1 MADTFNIRV
10 TKRVTIAPVGFSP
23 QQMQLLGAA
32 TVEAMK
38 ARFAKGLDVQDQP
51 AAALSRGYTR
61 RKQRQGAA
69 PLPDLRLTGQM
80 LAALGVLRSAQ
91 GQCSIGFNDDQA
103 IIKAYVNHQRR
114 RQIGIS
120 DGDAIAV
127 RPLALDILRSNVRAA
142 VRSVIAA

>member
-1 MADTFNIRV
+1 MAATFSIRV

-23 QQMQLLGAA
+23 QQMQSLGAA

-38 ARFAKGLDVQDQP
+38 ARLAKGLDVQDQP

-61 RKQRQGAA
+61 RKQRQGAQ

-80 LAALGVLRSAQ
+80 LAAFGVVRSGQ
-91 GQCSIGFNDDQA
+91 GQCAIGFNDDKA

-114 RQIGIS
+114 NQIGIS
-120 DGDAIAV
+120 EGDAAAV